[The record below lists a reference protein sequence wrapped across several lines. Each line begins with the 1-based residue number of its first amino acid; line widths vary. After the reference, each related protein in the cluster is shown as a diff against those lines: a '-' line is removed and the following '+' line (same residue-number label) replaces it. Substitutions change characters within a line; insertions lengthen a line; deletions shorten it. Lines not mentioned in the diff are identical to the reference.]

1 MPGENLTREEASQ
14 RAQRLT
20 VESYLVQLDV
30 TTDDKTFQC
39 KTTIRFGCNEVGYE
53 SFIDAQTASVEKI
66 VLNGEALDPK
76 VFSDNTRITL
86 PALKGKNEL
95 YIEAPASIQIL
106 VRDCTDL

>member
-14 RAQRLT
+14 RAQRLS

-30 TTDDKTFQC
+30 TTDDKTFQS
-39 KTTIRFGCNEVGYE
+39 KTTIRFGCSEVGYE

-86 PALKGKNEL
+86 PALKSENEL
-95 YIEAPASIQIL
+95 YIEA
-106 VRDCTDL
+106 